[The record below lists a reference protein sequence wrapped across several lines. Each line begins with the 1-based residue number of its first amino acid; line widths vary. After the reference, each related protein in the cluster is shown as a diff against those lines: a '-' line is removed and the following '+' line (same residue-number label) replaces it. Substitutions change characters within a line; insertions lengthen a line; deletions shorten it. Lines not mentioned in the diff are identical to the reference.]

1 MAIRRLKKDLRT
13 LEEDGLLNI
22 SAAPVMTMKFGPKGD
37 IAVRNMFH
45 WKAVIIGP
53 SDTPY
58 EGGKFH
64 LDVVFPRDYPFKP
77 PSVKFDTKI
86 YHVNISDTGSICLD
100 ILKTKWSPALDM
112 QKVLLSISSLLS
124 EPNPND
130 PLNTVVVNVYRTS
143 PELFISTAQDW
154 TKKYASN

>member
-1 MAIRRLKKDLRT
+1 MAMRRLKKDLKT
-13 LEEDGLLNI
+13 LQSDGLPNI
-22 SAAPVMTMKFGPKGD
+22 SAAPVTTKRVGPKGD
-37 IAVRNMFH
+37 VIVKDMFH

-64 LDVVFPRDYPFKP
+64 LDVNFPREYPFKP
-77 PSVKFDTKI
+77 PTIKFDTKI
-86 YHVNISDTGSICLD
+86 YHVNISDSGSICLD

-112 QKVLLSISSLLS
+112 QKVLLSLSSLLS
-124 EPNPND
+124 EPNPSD
-130 PLNTVVVNVYRTS
+130 PLNTAVVNVYRTS
-143 PELFISTAQDW
+143 PELFISTAQAW